1 MGQMKWRE
9 SYRMHIKYRD
19 AKNVNEWITDT
30 DKVTFSD
37 VGWINLVVKTSFGEQ
52 LETIPIVNGRSI
64 NLDMLHYYPIV
75 KENLQAEKRDKE
87 LVDEAKK
94 ENYSTYGKYDFS
106 NSASENLL
114 AGNRRRRAM

>member
-1 MGQMKWRE
+1 
-9 SYRMHIKYRD
+9 MHIKYRD
-19 AKNVNEWITDT
+19 AKNVNEWLSDT

-37 VGWINLVVKTSFGEQ
+37 VGWINLVGKTSSGEQ

-75 KENLQAEKRDKE
+75 KENLQAEKRVKE